1 MINLLSI
8 FLSKELVKRNIVK
21 QDQIDMYEY
30 GIYQFLNYFI
40 LLFTI
45 LFVGIMRGNL
55 TFTIMFSI
63 GIYSLR
69 IMTGGIHLPN
79 NLLCFLVSFI
89 FLNLLNYLL
98 ECTGKLSNMSQL
110 FLFEFSWVLM
120 LTLPF
125 QFNSNSLINQKEIS
139 YINQRKAFLLIIYQL
154 IFLSFYFLDFNN
166 LKLLL
171 LITSFINLLSIL
183 LSLIVNFFESVNNFV

>member
-21 QDQIDMYEY
+21 QDQIDIYEY

-40 LLFTI
+40 LFFTI
-45 LFVGIMRGNL
+45 LFVGIMRRNL
-55 TFTIMFSI
+55 AFTIMFSI

-69 IMTGGIHLPN
+69 IITGGIHLPN

-89 FLNLLNYLL
+89 LLNLLNYLL

-125 QFNSNSLINQKEIS
+125 QFNSNSLIKQKEIS

-171 LITSFINLLSIL
+171 LVVSLINLFSIL
-183 LSLIVNFFESVNNFV
+183 LSVLVHFFQYLIE

>member
-55 TFTIMFSI
+55 TLTIMFSI

-183 LSLIVNFFESVNNFV
+183 LSLIVNFFQRLIK